1 MTSLDARRA
10 MRFPIRLA
18 CHVAP
23 PSQVLDELP
32 GITLN
37 MSRNG
42 LLATF
47 EQREFMQSLLELG
60 GTARVI
66 VELPGS
72 ANLPRRCLECMGRV
86 VRVEQGPASQKVA
99 FELERLEFRDAP
111 SVPTDEGSEP
121 ESIQ

>member
-1 MTSLDARRA
+1 
-10 MRFPIRLA
+10 
-18 CHVAP
+18 
-23 PSQVLDELP
+23 
-32 GITLN
+32 

-47 EQREFMQSLLELG
+47 ETREFMQSLLELG

-86 VRVEQGPASQKVA
+86 VRVEQGSASRKVA

-111 SVPTDEGSEP
+111 SVPTDEDPGP

>member
-18 CHVAP
+18 CHVG
-23 PSQVLDELP
+23 PSSRPSDELP

-111 SVPTDEGSEP
+111 SVSTDEEPEP